1 MRELLGLVVEI
12 GLGQTTGMPTGRRGS
27 VLASLLFAD
36 TVGSTKV
43 AEEMADRRWRELQ
56 ERHHRIVRP

>member
-1 MRELLGLVVEI
+1 
-12 GLGQTTGMPTGRRGS
+12 

-36 TVGSTKV
+36 IVGSTKV